1 MKKIFLGVYNPSII
15 LTYVGVFCAL
25 IGMGILLA
33 GGPWNSVDRLQLS
46 MLFLVCSGVCDL
58 FDGRV
63 ARLCKRNDTEKRF
76 GIQLDSLADVI
87 SFVAF
92 PACMLLFVTG
102 FCAFGIVIACFYVFA
117 GIMRLGWFNV
127 TAEESGDNYRG
138 LPVTFAA
145 VVFPIFFVCL
155 KLLGFADTVWLY
167 EAAFS
172 VLALLFILNFR
183 FKKPGLVGS
192 ILLLLLAIAAVVAL
206 ILI

>member
-15 LTYVGVFCAL
+15 LTYIGVFCAL
-25 IGMGILLA
+25 IGMGNLLA
-33 GGPWNSVDRLQLS
+33 IGQGKSVDALQLS
-46 MLFLVCSGVCDL
+46 MLILVCSGVCDL

-63 ARLCKRNDTEKRF
+63 AGLCKRNDMEKKF

-92 PACMLLFVTG
+92 PACTLLFVTG
-102 FCAFGIVIACFYVFA
+102 FCALGIVIACFYIFA

-127 TAEESGDNYRG
+127 TAEESGGYYRG

-155 KLLGFADTVWLY
+155 KLLGSADVVWLY
-167 EAAFS
+167 EVAF
-172 VLALLFILNFR
+172 VILALLFILNFR
-183 FKKPGLVGS
+183 FKKPGLIGS
-192 ILLLLLAIAAVVAL
+192 ILFLLLAIATAVAL